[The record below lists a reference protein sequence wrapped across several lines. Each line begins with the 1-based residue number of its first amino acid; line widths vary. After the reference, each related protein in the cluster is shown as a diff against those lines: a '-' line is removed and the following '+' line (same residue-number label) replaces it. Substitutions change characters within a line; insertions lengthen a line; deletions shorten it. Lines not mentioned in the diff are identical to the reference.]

1 MANRLSVPKTFCDCE
16 RRASMASG
24 IISVTTTS
32 ARHPRRFSDS
42 GLAASLGSTGLPN
55 YFRRAN
61 PTKRRNKTLELD
73 EVIE

>member
-1 MANRLSVPKTFCDCE
+1 MSEAPHIHGEPDYFCQYDLSETP
-16 RRASMASG
+16 S
-24 IISVTTTS
+24 
-32 ARHPRRFSDS
+32 RFSDS
-42 GLAASLGSTGLPN
+42 LAASLGSTGLPN